1 MSSLAS
7 ICSPSVAL
15 TRYDPDSFVGYVQRV
30 MRDPAMTTFITSFI
44 DINTLVVPLS
54 PNDIVKVVDAHGT
67 VQNHALK
74 RTTAEQTYAT
84 IQRLATMLSC
94 ILADH
99 CIGGTM
105 DHLPANIPARA
116 LQQAGLPRV
125 PAFLAAALHSNCLSG
140 IRTSTA
146 EELIEV
152 YNHVQNTTRFYVRL
166 LLKLLERQVQ
176 LGFDSAYNFGACMGF
191 HKAAFLHIVAPW
203 LVEQEAKRRDISV
216 ETLLRVSSPS
226 GDGCMKAR
234 TVPAPGGDINA
245 GWAASHNVLG
255 LPFTVRLACDDVADE
270 ELEPGDLPARHLV
283 VFISRDVT
291 HTVFGFI

>member
-1 MSSLAS
+1 MSSFAS

-30 MRDPAMTTFITSFI
+30 IRDPAMTTFITSFI
-44 DINTLVVPLS
+44 DIDSLIVPLS
-54 PNDIVKVVDAHGT
+54 NNDIVKVVNEQGI
-67 VQNHALK
+67 VQNYAVK
-74 RTTAEQTYAT
+74 WTTAEKTHAT
-84 IQRLATMLSC
+84 IHRLATMLSC

-125 PAFLAAALHSNCLSG
+125 PAFLAAALHTNCLSA
-140 IRTSTA
+140 IRTSTG
-146 EELIEV
+146 EELVEV
-152 YNHVQNTTRFYVRL
+152 YNHVQNTARFYVRL

-191 HKAAFLHIVAPW
+191 NKAAFLQVIAPW
-203 LVEQEAKRRDISV
+203 LVEQEAKRRGMSV

-226 GDGCMKAR
+226 GDGSNKAR
-234 TVPAPGGDINA
+234 VVPEPEGDINA

-255 LPFTVRLACDDVADE
+255 LPFSIRLACDDVADD

-283 VFISRDVT
+283 RFISRDVT